1 MQVGAWHQ
9 ERVVGDGMVA
19 VSALA
24 KRISAE
30 MTKLLPVAGSVMDL
44 NEAFPRRLVFQYP
57 RRHVSGCV
65 LPERL
70 GSYHSSCEIG
80 PLPVP
85 QRGLRFNNGDHIA
98 MERHGVSQV
107 GIGVFRTKERAMTSS
122 GNSSTDISPRP
133 EKSGGRTPPKPA
145 TPSPAPEKI
154 SGAGP
159 AVAEHSKDAKAPR
172 GGRQPGAYV
181 KD

>member
-1 MQVGAWHQ
+1 MKRFRVGSYSNTRAAMCQ
-9 ERVVGDGMVA
+9 A
-19 VSALA
+19 VSCPSALA
-24 KRISAE
+24 VTIRLANSAHCRC
-30 MTKLLPVAGSVMDL
+30 PS
-44 NEAFPRRLVFQYP
+44 EA
-57 RRHVSGCV
+57 S
-65 LPERL
+65 
-70 GSYHSSCEIG
+70 
-80 PLPVP
+80 
-85 QRGLRFNNGDHIA
+85 RFNNGDHIA

-107 GIGVFRTKERAMTSS
+107 GIGVFRAKERAMTSS
-122 GNSSTDISPRP
+122 DNSSTDISPRP
-133 EKSGGRTPPKPA
+133 EKSGGRTPSKPA